1 MTVQE
6 LLSRF
11 ATWRK
16 SSRSLP
22 RGECVEV
29 GFATG
34 AVGVRDSKNR
44 AGGVLAFGPGQWDAF
59 TSAVRAGKYD
69 R

>member
-1 MTVQE
+1 MITKDALRGPVN
-6 LLSRF
+6 
-11 ATWRK
+11 WRK
-16 SSRSLP
+16 SSRSKQQ
-22 RGECVEV
+22 GDCVEV
-29 GFATG
+29 GFAPD